1 MKTIQDLTT
10 EGLAIASPNVFKH
23 YTVTGG
29 YIDLTEKRPR
39 YGVAPISQ
47 KKSDI
52 KSKPFTYNAKDR
64 YFIVGG
70 TKTPHSS
77 IKAYIQMAK
86 GRITKDADKADHFV
100 IDNTVFDT
108 AVYFEN
114 CIKINNP
121 RHNSTNDTVLVS
133 SDIKYPNWNS
143 IVRQLQ
149 SENIISESDDWNYL
163 SKKVYDYKA
172 LVALAVI
179 KNYSSKMVTPYDL
192 GIATGSIT
200 DLTDDNIKAVSRMI
214 ASSNQEDISLANHM
228 ISTFDYKA
236 SELMTWKFCREL
248 NIGGKVWYLNK
259 RMKSIREF
267 ISDVYDKYSHLDV
280 TDFFEYCKRTEC
292 LTPEVFAFLHK
303 DLQSR
308 VRVLHNPDIWFVKF
322 EMKDEYKNLLK
333 INKNEKSKTNIL

>member
-10 EGLAIASPNVFKH
+10 EGLAIASPNVFRH

-29 YIDLTEKRPR
+29 SLDLSERRAR
-39 YGVAPISQ
+39 YGVGPIAQ

-70 TKTPHSS
+70 TKTPYSN

-114 CIKINNP
+114 CIETDNT
-121 RHNSTNDTVLVS
+121 SDTNETVLVS
-133 SDIKYPNWNS
+133 SDNKYPNWNS
-143 IVRQLQ
+143 VFKLLVA
-149 SENIISESDDWNYL
+149 NKKVSDLADWNYV
-163 SKKVYDYKA
+163 SKRVYDYKA
-172 LVALAVI
+172 LAALAVI
-179 KNYSSKMVTPYDL
+179 KNYSSKIVTPYDL

-200 DLTDDNIKAVSRMI
+200 DLTDDNIKAVIRMI
-214 ASSNQEDISLANHM
+214 GSSNSEDISLANHM
-228 ISTFDYKA
+228 ISTFDYKS

-248 NIGGKVWYLNK
+248 NVGGRVWYLNK

-267 ISDVYDKYSHLDV
+267 INEVYDKYSHLDV
-280 TDFFEYCKRTEC
+280 TDFFERCRRRES
-292 LTPEVFAFLHK
+292 LTPEVFAYLHK
-303 DLQSR
+303 DLQSK

-322 EMKDEYKNLLK
+322 EMKDKYKNLLK
-333 INKNEKSKTNIL
+333 ENRNEKSKTNIGE